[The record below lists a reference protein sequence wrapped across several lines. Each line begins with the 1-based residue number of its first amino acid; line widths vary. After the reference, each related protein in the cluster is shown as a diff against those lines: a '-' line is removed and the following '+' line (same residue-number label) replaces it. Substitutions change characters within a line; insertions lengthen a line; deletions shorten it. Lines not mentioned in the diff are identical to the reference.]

1 MRSEN
6 LPCARSFLGAC
17 FPHIV
22 QPNDFNGIGYPF
34 LKIYLPAL
42 HYAIP
47 PAPFPPMDFTLFLGH
62 RYPPIRNTLVPH
74 TGQTPLVAG
83 LPFFMV
89 ILVGFLIST
98 LALHFTQ
105 YACITPYLLLR
116 PLPCLS
122 RGALPR
128 LVPLQPPSPL
138 PVLGPCPLGP
148 VPSLFGMIK
157 NPSTSFLWFFA
168 WGFHVTL

>member
-1 MRSEN
+1 LQIE
-6 LPCARSFLGAC
+6 
-17 FPHIV
+17 H
-22 QPNDFNGIGYPF
+22 PNDFNGIGYPL
-34 LKIYLPAL
+34 LKIYFPAL

-47 PAPFPPMDFTLFLGH
+47 PTPLPPVDFTLFLCH
-62 RYPPIRNTLVPH
+62 CYPPIRNTLVPH

-105 YACITPYLLLR
+105 YACIDYLLLR

-148 VPSLFGMIK
+148 VPSLFGITTIPLL
-157 NPSTSFLWFFA
+157 PSF
-168 WGFHVTL
+168 GFTF

>member
-1 MRSEN
+1 
-6 LPCARSFLGAC
+6 LGAWL
-17 FPHIV
+17 PHIE
-22 QPNDFNGIGYPF
+22 QPHVLYGIGYPF

-47 PAPFPPMDFTLFLGH
+47 PTPLPPMDFTLFLGH

-74 TGQTPLVAG
+74 TGQIPLVAG

-105 YACITPYLLLR
+105 YACIDYLLFL
-116 PLPCLS
+116 PLPCPS
-122 RGALPR
+122 RGGLPF

-138 PVLGPCPLGP
+138 PVLGPLPLGP
-148 VPSLFGMIK
+148 VPSLFGIIK
-157 NPSTSFLWFFA
+157 NPSTSFCYASALSFL
-168 WGFHVTL
+168 VTL